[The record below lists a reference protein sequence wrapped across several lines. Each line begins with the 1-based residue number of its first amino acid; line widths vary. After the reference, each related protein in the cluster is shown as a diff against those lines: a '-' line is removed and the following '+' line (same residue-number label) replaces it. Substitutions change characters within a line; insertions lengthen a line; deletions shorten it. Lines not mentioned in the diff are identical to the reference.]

1 MTFILKHKDKLLGLG
16 ILLLMLLMLVTAS
29 IGAYPL
35 SVKRIFTLSFG
46 EIGGGKD
53 ASEYFLLWHLR
64 IPRILLA
71 ILVGASL
78 SMAGAAVQGLFRNP
92 LAEPSL
98 IGVTAGSMLAAVF
111 CIVSGAV
118 LGLQFGQ
125 YLGQFSL
132 ASMAFLGGL
141 GTTLLVY
148 RLSQQN
154 GRTSTATMLLA
165 GVAIT
170 ALCGAATGLFSY
182 FSTEEQLRDITFWSL
197 GSLSGASWESVLVMT
212 VFFTIAAILLFP
224 LAKPL
229 NALLLG
235 EEEASFMGVELE
247 PLKWRVVIGASLAVG
262 GSVALSGM
270 IGFLGLLVP
279 HLIRLSFGADH
290 RFLLPASAVLGA
302 ILLLLADSFARTILA
317 PAELPIGILTS
328 FLGAPFF
335 LWLILKSKMN
345 YEF

>member
-1 MTFILKHKDKLLGLG
+1 MNLLIQYKDKLLA
-16 ILLLMLLMLVTAS
+16 IALLLLLGLVFLSAS
-29 IGAYPL
+29 FGAYPL
-35 SVKRIFTLSFG
+35 ALERIFQLFG
-46 EIGGGKD
+46 GSGTAED
-53 ASEYFLLWHLR
+53 SSEYFLFWQLR

-71 ILVGASL
+71 ILIGASL
-78 SMAGAAVQGLFRNP
+78 SMSGAAVQGLFRNP

-98 IGVTAGSMLAAVF
+98 IGVTAGSMLSAVF
-111 CIVSGAV
+111 FIVCAAA
-118 LGLQFGQ
+118 LGIQLGG
-125 YLGQFSL
+125 YLSSFSL
-132 ASMAFLGGL
+132 AFIAFLGGL
-141 GTTLLVY
+141 GTTFLVY
-148 RLSQQN
+148 RLSKQN

-197 GSLSGASWESVLVMT
+197 GSLSGANWQSVIVMAI
-212 VFFTIAAILLFP
+212 FFIISAALLLP
-224 LAKPL
+224 LSKPL

-235 EEEASFMGVELE
+235 EEEAAFMGVALE
-247 PLKWRVVIGASLAVG
+247 PLKWRVVIGSCLAVG
-262 GSVALSGM
+262 AAVALSGM

-279 HLIRLSFGADH
+279 HLLRLSFGADH